1 VRDLYA
7 KKLVPLTRL
16 IQLEREATRL
26 EGERA
31 QLTAAVATAQGKIS
45 EIKLQIIQVDQD
57 LSKEV
62 ATTLPDIESK
72 IGELIER
79 KVAAQDQLKRTDI
92 RAPQTGTVFQ
102 STVHTVGGVITA
114 GEPIMLIV
122 PDGDDLQVEAKV
134 APQFIEQVRVGQS
147 VMLRFSALDVHSTP
161 EIDGIVTRIS
171 ADTTIDK
178 RTGDSYY
185 TIRISLP
192 AQQLEKL
199 HGVKLL
205 PGMPVE
211 TFVQSGE
218 RTVISYLMKP
228 LRDQYMRAFRE
239 R

>member
-1 VRDLYA
+1 
-7 KKLVPLTRL
+7 
-16 IQLEREATRL
+16 
-26 EGERA
+26 
-31 QLTAAVATAQGKIS
+31 
-45 EIKLQIIQVDQD
+45 
-57 LSKEV
+57 
-62 ATTLPDIESK
+62 
-72 IGELIER
+72 
-79 KVAAQDQLKRTDI
+79 
-92 RAPQTGTVFQ
+92 
-102 STVHTVGGVITA
+102 
-114 GEPIMLIV
+114 
-122 PDGDDLQVEAKV
+122 
-134 APQFIEQVRVGQS
+134 VRVGQS